1 MYLVVI
7 GWLYVTLLMAVAEAM
22 APTGT
27 VLGAIITFAFYGLL
41 PMSIVVYI
49 LGTPGRKRAIHAR
62 QLAEREAQAAAAQ
75 NAAAAAKTEGA
86 AQAPEVAPPPSALGG
101 PVEPDAGGESSTAPE
116 GAAVSVRKEM

>member
-22 APTGT
+22 APNGT
-27 VLGAIITFAFYGLL
+27 VLGAIITFALYGLL
-41 PMSIVVYI
+41 PMSIAVYI

-62 QLAEREAQAAAAQ
+62 QLAERDAQAAAAR
-75 NAAAAAKTEGA
+75 NTEAAVAATKPVEPA
-86 AQAPEVAPPPSALGG
+86 EVAPPPSRPGG
-101 PVEPDAGGESSTAPE
+101 PVEPDAGSEASTAPE

>member
-22 APTGT
+22 APNGS

-62 QLAEREAQAAAAQ
+62 QLAEREAHTQAQAQAAASPNTSEPAQ
-75 NAAAAAKTEGA
+75 
-86 AQAPEVAPPPSALGG
+86 PHPSTAGG
-101 PVEPDAGGESSTAPE
+101 VVEPDAGGKAATAPE
-116 GAAVSVRKEM
+116 GAAVAVRKEP

>member
-22 APTGT
+22 APNGT
-27 VLGAIITFAFYGLL
+27 VLGALITFALYGLL

-62 QLAEREAQAAAAQ
+62 QLAEREAAQAAAAGQ
-75 NAAAAAKTEGA
+75 TPAPTPAPTSAADGA
-86 AQAPEVAPPPSALGG
+86 
-101 PVEPDAGGESSTAPE
+101 VEPDAGGEAPAATE
-116 GAAVSVRKEM
+116 GAAVPVRKEP